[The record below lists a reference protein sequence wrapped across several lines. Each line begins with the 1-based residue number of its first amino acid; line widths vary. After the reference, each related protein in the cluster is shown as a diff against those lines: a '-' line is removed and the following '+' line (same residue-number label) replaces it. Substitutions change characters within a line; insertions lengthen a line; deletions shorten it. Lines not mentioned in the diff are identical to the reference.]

1 MIFNELRTLLTGKK
15 EEQTK
20 LKFNTVRTSPYR
32 FANQRHLRNRGLINN
47 PF

>member
-1 MIFNELRTLLTGKK
+1 MIFNDLTTILTEKK

-20 LKFNTVRTSPYR
+20 LRFNKVSTSPYR
-32 FANQRHLRNRGLINN
+32 FANRRHLRNRGLINN